1 MNLFIM
7 SFSFHL
13 TGRNLNDI
21 IVDVVHKETKN
32 LFFDLF
38 VLFFQRNFN
47 SENVHTIHMDE
58 LFSICKLHFIEESLI
73 ESAVYHRTLL
83 YQLDYFK

>member
-1 MNLFIM
+1 M